1 MPGLMHTLAKGLQRA
16 LQVFAF
22 FAVIPPLYA
31 EVIPSLR
38 DADGRPALFGT
49 PAVRV
54 VALAPSLTE
63 LVFAAG
69 AGDKLIAV
77 SDYSDYPESARKLPV
92 VASAA
97 GISWESVIA
106 MKPDLVLA
114 WKGGTRPADIARL
127 NSLGVNVFSIEIRR
141 LDDVADALRAI
152 GKLVGRP
159 DPANDAARSFLKELA
174 SLRDGNVGK
183 PVVRTFMQISAKP
196 LMTINRDH
204 VISEMIVL
212 CGGVNVF
219 ADAPTLVSEPSRE
232 ELFARKPD
240 AILYGSSKTG
250 AKSANPAL
258 YADLPAAR
266 AGRMQGVTA
275 DHVFRPGPRLLMAT
289 AEICGAL
296 DRVRAVQAE
305 GKRPAR

>member
-1 MPGLMHTLAKGLQRA
+1 MAGLIRALAKGVQRA

-22 FAVIPPLYA
+22 FAAMPPLYA

-38 DADGRPALFGT
+38 DADGRPALLGT

-54 VALAPSLTE
+54 IALAPSLTE

-77 SDYSDYPESARKLPV
+77 SDYSDYPEAARKLPV

-97 GISWESVIA
+97 GISWENVIA
-106 MKPDLVLA
+106 MQPDLVLA

-127 NSLGVNVFSIEIRR
+127 NSLGVNVFSIEIRW

-159 DPANDAARSFLKELA
+159 DPADAAARIFLKELA
-174 SLRDGNVGK
+174 SLRDANVGK
-183 PVVRTFMQISAKP
+183 PVVNTFMQISAKP

-204 VISEMIVL
+204 VISEMIAL

-250 AKSANPAL
+250 EKSANPAL

-275 DHVFRPGPRLLMAT
+275 DYVFRPGPRLMLAA

-305 GKRPAR
+305 GKRSAR